1 MESSNPDQR
10 IRDALTQ
17 LLSQSDVTNT
27 ELVLSLKAQLL
38 SAEQRRQIG
47 VLLSNAV
54 PIKVIEDA
62 TLAEAPV
69 IEYLKRHHPLPSATA
84 HHAETA
90 ETPSSGQEDHSS
102 SLINP
107 PSQLSREEIES
118 IVQDKIY
125 ALQEKLIAHTE
136 QEMARRF
143 EQIRNNE
150 PQEGAQRGLQSI
162 QEEIQAIRN
171 RLESEL
177 AQQSA
182 NLSTQVNQLQQLT
195 SDQILLP
202 RVRTEIDAAQ
212 QSAQFNDRVT
222 EQVQRICL
230 KEKFIEITINGSRD
244 FLYPVW
250 WTFPCGSNGKAIGR
264 IMISRYYAWNG
275 DTRPLDPNRPH

>member
-62 TLAEAPV
+62 TLTEAAV
-69 IEYLKRHHPLPSATA
+69 IEYLKRHNPLPSTTAA
-84 HHAETA
+84 HHHPETA

-107 PSQLSREEIES
+107 RSQLSREEIES

-125 ALQEKLIAHTE
+125 AFQEKLIAHTE

-150 PQEGAQRGLQSI
+150 PQEAQRLQSI

-195 SDQILLP
+195 SDQSLLP
-202 RVRTEIDAAQ
+202 RVRTEIDAA
-212 QSAQFNDRVT
+212 
-222 EQVQRICL
+222 
-230 KEKFIEITINGSRD
+230 
-244 FLYPVW
+244 
-250 WTFPCGSNGKAIGR
+250 
-264 IMISRYYAWNG
+264 
-275 DTRPLDPNRPH
+275 